1 YAVED
6 MIKAEEKSMGR
17 KMTSEEKVQF
27 RNENAKPLWTNLKL
41 WCEKEILHLPH
52 ESKIFDAMNY
62 LIRHY
67 DELIAYLDIAD
78 MPLDNT
84 DTERS
89 IRDMVMGKQA
99 YLYCRNYE
107 AVDRA
112 CIMYSM
118 FGACKVLGKNP
129 ERWLTYVL
137 KHIDTTPKED
147 LHKLLPEEWE
157 DA

>member
-1 YAVED
+1 
-6 MIKAEEKSMGR
+6 MP
-17 KMTSEEKVQF
+17 Q
-27 RNENAKPLWTNLKL
+27 
-41 WCEKEILHLPH
+41 
-52 ESKIFDAMNY
+52 IFDSLN
-62 LIRHY
+62 ICDNVQQETER
-67 DELIAYLDIAD
+67 EVAYLDIAE

-89 IRDMVMGKQA
+89 IRDMVMGKKA

-112 CIMYSM
+112 CIMYSS

-137 KHIDTTPKED
+137 KHIDTTPKEITQ
-147 LHKLLPEEWE
+147 
-157 DA
+157 ASS

>member
-1 YAVED
+1 
-6 MIKAEEKSMGR
+6 MIKAEEKTMGR
-17 KMTSEEKVQF
+17 KMTPQEKTQF
-27 RNENAKPLWTNLKL
+27 RNDNARTLWNNLKL
-41 WCEKEILHLPH
+41 WCMKEILRLPH
-52 ESKIFDAMNY
+52 ESKIFEAMNY
-62 LIRHY
+62 LLRHY
-67 DELIAYLDIAD
+67 DELTAYLDIAD

-84 DTERS
+84 ATERS
-89 IRDMVMGKQA
+89 IRDMVMGKKA

>member
-1 YAVED
+1 
-6 MIKAEEKSMGR
+6 MIRECR
-17 KMTSEEKVQF
+17 
-27 RNENAKPLWTNLKL
+27 
-41 WCEKEILHLPH
+41 
-52 ESKIFDAMNY
+52 Y
-62 LIRHY
+62 LLRHY
-67 DELIAYLDIAD
+67 DELTAYLDIAE
-78 MPLDNT
+78 MPHDNA

-89 IRDMVMGKQA
+89 IRDMVMGKKA

-112 CIMYSM
+112 CIMYSL

-137 KHIDTTPKED
+137 KHIDTTPIEE

>member
-1 YAVED
+1 MQQED
-6 MIKAEEKSMGR
+6 CGVPPAQAG
-17 KMTSEEKVQF
+17 
-27 RNENAKPLWTNLKL
+27 
-41 WCEKEILHLPH
+41 CEAPP
-52 ESKIFDAMNY
+52 F
-62 LIRHY
+62 
-67 DELIAYLDIAD
+67 
-78 MPLDNT
+78 PG
-84 DTERS
+84 
-89 IRDMVMGKQA
+89 RDMVMGKQA

-107 AVDRA
+107 SVDRA
-112 CIMYSM
+112 CIMYSL

>member
-1 YAVED
+1 MEHPSFIED
-6 MIKAEEKSMGR
+6 LL
-17 KMTSEEKVQF
+17 T
-27 RNENAKPLWTNLKL
+27 
-41 WCEKEILHLPH
+41 
-52 ESKIFDAMNY
+52 
-62 LIRHY
+62 
-67 DELIAYLDIAD
+67 
-78 MPLDNT
+78 LDNLA
-84 DTERS
+84 ERN
-89 IRDMVMGKQA
+89 IQDMVMGKKA

-112 CIMYSM
+112 CIMYSL

-137 KHIDTTPKED
+137 KHIDTTPKEE